1 MADLTT
7 TTSTPF
13 WLAEMSSSELE
24 EQLTADPYGL
34 YARLRRDH
42 PIVRVPQMGDVW
54 FVTRYDD
61 VKQVGSDRSFH
72 GASDLAHMTLFE
84 EGNVLSAEGEPHR
97 EQRAFIDP
105 QLRKRKV
112 ATYIDDLVRPYAR
125 KLLEDLRP
133 AGRADIVT
141 EYLEPVSVRSLGDLL
156 GLESVDSP
164 TLQRWFH
171 GLSQALVNKSIDE
184 NGELVNKAAFEHAE
198 GVKEEIR
205 ATVGPIIDRVT
216 ATPDES
222 SMSHWVHDA
231 TNGNPR
237 TADQLWPTL
246 YVVLLGAMQEPGHGA
261 ANTLLGLFQNPDQLE
276 QVRDDRSL
284 LPQAIEEGLR
294 WIAPIGIFTRRATEP
309 TVVAGEPIAVGDIVF
324 CSMGSANRDE
334 SRWTDPDRFDIA
346 RPPQPHLAF
355 SAGAHT
361 CAGSHFGKAVEEIA
375 LDELFDAFPDLRQD
389 EEQAE
394 SVQGWFFRAVRG
406 LPVRW

>member
-198 GVKEEIR
+198 GVKE
-205 ATVGPIIDRVT
+205 
-216 ATPDES
+216 
-222 SMSHWVHDA
+222 
-231 TNGNPR
+231 
-237 TADQLWPTL
+237 
-246 YVVLLGAMQEPGHGA
+246 
-261 ANTLLGLFQNPDQLE
+261 
-276 QVRDDRSL
+276 
-284 LPQAIEEGLR
+284 
-294 WIAPIGIFTRRATEP
+294 
-309 TVVAGEPIAVGDIVF
+309 
-324 CSMGSANRDE
+324 
-334 SRWTDPDRFDIA
+334 
-346 RPPQPHLAF
+346 
-355 SAGAHT
+355 
-361 CAGSHFGKAVEEIA
+361 
-375 LDELFDAFPDLRQD
+375 
-389 EEQAE
+389 
-394 SVQGWFFRAVRG
+394 
-406 LPVRW
+406 